1 MGTETDP
8 TLEQFL
14 RDCTTMNEETKQ
26 NLLRVLPALDEE
38 TKQRLRAS
46 TVKRIKAEQ
55 LSQESTHFPLPR
67 VRLMRFLLVVSP
79 LIVAS
84 IVGFILVAIFAS
96 HPTNK
101 PLLWWG
107 IVAIWA
113 PCWGLALIWKPLGN
127 FIFRRIGVTRLTGVE
142 HTLSDRCSPQ
152 AASAEHAKSF

>member
-1 MGTETDP
+1 MSTETDP
-8 TLEQFL
+8 TLEQL
-14 RDCTTMNEETKQ
+14 LKDCTTMNEETKQ
-26 NLLRVLPALDEE
+26 NLLRTLPALDEE

-46 TVKRIKAEQ
+46 TAKRIKAEQ
-55 LSQESTHFPLPR
+55 LLKDSTTFPSPR
-67 VRLMRFLLVVSP
+67 VRLMRYMLVVSP

-84 IVGFILVAIFAS
+84 IAGFILVAVFAS

-127 FIFRRIGVTRLTGVE
+127 FIFRPIKR
-142 HTLSDRCSPQ
+142 S
-152 AASAEHAKSF
+152 K